1 METRASTNGFIVSA
15 LIRSG
20 DSIQTV
26 SRSSRRGG
34 DEEEKE
40 EEEGTKPL
48 RA

>member
-26 SRSSRRGG
+26 SRSSRRGEMKRRKKRKKG
-34 DEEEKE
+34 QN
-40 EEEGTKPL
+40 L
-48 RA
+48 